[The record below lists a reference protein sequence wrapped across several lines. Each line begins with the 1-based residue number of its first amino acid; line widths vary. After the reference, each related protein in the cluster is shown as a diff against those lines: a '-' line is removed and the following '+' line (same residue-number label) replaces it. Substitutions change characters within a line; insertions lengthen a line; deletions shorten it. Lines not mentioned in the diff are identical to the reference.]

1 MEKAVLT
8 LEDYQ
13 EIAKKK
19 GFILSPHAE
28 KIIARV
34 NACNGYCPCVSPK
47 EREAHP
53 ENNYE
58 CPCSLME
65 EDVKETGHCHCNL
78 FLRPEEE
85 H

>member
-1 MEKAVLT
+1 MVKDELT
-8 LEDYQ
+8 LEDYK
-13 EIAKKK
+13 EIAERK

-34 NACNGYCPCVSPK
+34 NACNGYCPCRTK
-47 EREAHP
+47 QEIEDHP

-58 CPCSLME
+58 CPCSMME
-65 EDVKETGHCHCNL
+65 EDVREYRHCHCRL
-78 FLRPEEE
+78 FMLPEEE

>member
-1 MEKAVLT
+1 MVKDELT
-8 LEDYQ
+8 LEDYK
-13 EIAKKK
+13 EIAERK

-34 NACNGYCPCVSPK
+34 NACNGYCPCRTKQEIV
-47 EREAHP
+47 AHP
-53 ENNYE
+53 ENDYE
-58 CPCSLME
+58 CPCSMME
-65 EDVKETGHCHCNL
+65 EDVKEWGHCCCHL